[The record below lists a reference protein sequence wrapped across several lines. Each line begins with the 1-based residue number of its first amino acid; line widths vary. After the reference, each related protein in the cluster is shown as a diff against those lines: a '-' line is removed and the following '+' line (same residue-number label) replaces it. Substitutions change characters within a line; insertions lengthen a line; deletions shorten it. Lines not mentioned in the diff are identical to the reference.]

1 VTIYI
6 VIEGETP
13 LVSLLDGAITVS
25 VESTQ
30 ISDPSECTDGVVAE
44 AELNGTEILLCV
56 QLNVNI
62 EAGLL
67 ADLEGLLGTLS
78 AQQTTM
84 GMNQVH

>member
-1 VTIYI
+1 VTICI

-30 ISDPSECTDGVVAE
+30 ISDPSECTDGVVVE
-44 AELNGTEILLCV
+44 AELNGTQILLCV